1 MKGLILKDLYNIGH
15 NAKTMLLVLVVLGV
29 CLAPTTGLTGYQT
42 TCALMCAMMVVTT
55 FSFDD
60 MAGWMSYALVLPVSR
75 REIVWAKYLVLA
87 IFCTV
92 GDLLGGAAGALVM
105 VLLGQ
110 PLPPLG
116 EMAALLLF
124 GWALAYLTGSAS
136 IPLLLRFG
144 AEKARIILVGAFMIP
159 VMLILAVGGILS
171 AAGVTLTDE
180 LAVALFCAS
189 PLVAL
194 AAGAALGRIA
204 CAILNK
210 KEY

>member
-15 NAKTMLLVLVVLGV
+15 NARTMLLVLVVLGV

-75 REIVWAKYLVLA
+75 REIVRAKYLVLA

-144 AEKARIILVGAFMIP
+144 AEKAP
-159 VMLILAVGGILS
+159 E
-171 AAGVTLTDE
+171 D
-180 LAVALFCAS
+180 
-189 PLVAL
+189 
-194 AAGAALGRIA
+194 
-204 CAILNK
+204 
-210 KEY
+210 